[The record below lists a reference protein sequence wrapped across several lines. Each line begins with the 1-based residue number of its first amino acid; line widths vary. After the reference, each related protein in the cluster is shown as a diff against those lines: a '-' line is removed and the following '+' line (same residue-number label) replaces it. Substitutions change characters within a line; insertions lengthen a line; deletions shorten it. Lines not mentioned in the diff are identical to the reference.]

1 MFIEGF
7 VLRLPPR
14 GSVQVKLPHK
24 GLIVDPRANR
34 PTDCI
39 FRIDYHDD
47 DITATLTRTDDEKE
61 TYFKFTVRVY
71 DPTIEDVPKFD
82 SGVYTYMGLKGE
94 CVPLD
99 TTCAF
104 IHPSVKTIHQ
114 EAFEDCDEMKQ
125 CIMQG
130 DNIETIAEEAFSHCW
145 SLEGLILPRSL
156 KKIGSRAFRCCRK
169 MKRLV
174 MYDGIKTIEE
184 GVFEDCRSLEAMFL
198 PSSVTEIGSRAF
210 WNCDNMKQCVI
221 HHGIETIQAG
231 AFWGCRS
238 LEALFLPSSVTEIG
252 RRAFCHC
259 KNLRILPL
267 PINMNIQ
274 KIDREAFLH
283 CDALFD
289 MMQIQRFGGYFH
301 LDRLIYRHII
311 DSYRG
316 LPPIYRAC
324 LDVNVSAQSIKD
336 CTIRAQH
343 GSDGST
349 STFTIRHFHILGMS
363 PLHILA
369 MNPHANPESIFV
381 CFGGKLDGVLEK
393 DRWGNSPLDYSRKY
407 NVRVFLSL
415 VQALCIH
422 REAHFL

>member
-198 PSSVTEIGSRAF
+198 PSSVTEIG
-210 WNCDNMKQCVI
+210 
-221 HHGIETIQAG
+221 
-231 AFWGCRS
+231 
-238 LEALFLPSSVTEIG
+238 